1 MTESPAR
8 RTARELVKS
17 IAKDHGYLGEN
28 VYAKMDAETRR
39 EVQEAML
46 AKDKM
51 IGNSV
56 MVLARE
62 LYSKDVRFIFELLQ
76 NADDNHYDNA
86 QDEPNVAFH
95 LYKHKV
101 VIECN
106 EDGFNEA
113 NLRAICNI
121 GSSSK
126 VAGHGYIG
134 EKGIGFKSV
143 FKVARRVLI
152 QSGDYSFTFTHSP
165 GDVGMGM
172 ISPEWDDS
180 ADEAPDEGW
189 TRITLQLHEDAGA
202 ATRHQD
208 ILKQLNELDN
218 TMLLFLKKLR
228 RIDVT
233 IYDKDDDEL
242 SSTALFINV
251 NETTHTAVLTK
262 RRSEAGEEP
271 ETTKTYCHVTKHQ
284 ATGLDKSANRT
295 YSATEEATKS
305 YEKAE
310 VILAFPLTSG
320 GVPVIEAQS
329 IYAFLPVRRLGFKV
343 GTFFAFQFRFNL
355 CSDLLTLAVL
365 DPNRLRYIGK
375 PRRRS
380 HLCAEEPSS
389 TGRNCRSLHQGHP

>member
-1 MTESPAR
+1 
-8 RTARELVKS
+8 VKS

-76 NADDNHYDNA
+76 NADDNHYSRVQA
-86 QDEPNVAFH
+86 AEQQPTVAFH
-95 LYKHKV
+95 LYQHKV

-126 VAGHGYIG
+126 VGGHGYIG

-152 QSGDYSFTFTHSP
+152 QSGDYSFTFTHNP
-165 GDVGMGM
+165 GDLGMGM
-172 ISPEWDDS
+172 ISPEWEDS
-180 ADEAPDEGW
+180 ADETPAEGW
-189 TRITLQLHEDAGA
+189 TRITLYLHKDSEA
-202 ATRHQD
+202 ATRYQD

-233 IYDKDDDEL
+233 IYDKDDDEV
-242 SSTALFINV
+242 SSTALFVNIN
-251 NETTHTAVLTK
+251 EMTHRAILTK
-262 RRSEAGEEP
+262 RRSEAGEDS
-271 ETTKTYCHVTKHQ
+271 ETTNTYCHVTKHQ
-284 ATGLDKSANRT
+284 ATGLAKSANRT
-295 YSATEEATKS
+295 YTTTEEATKS
-305 YEKAE
+305 YGTAE
-310 VILAFPLTSG
+310 VILAFPLTPDD
-320 GVPVIEAQS
+320 VPIVEAQPVF
-329 IYAFLPVRRLGFKV
+329 AFLPIRRLGFKV
-343 GTFFAFQFRFNL
+343 GA
-355 CSDLLTLAVL
+355 SLAS
-365 DPNRLRYIGK
+365 YF
-375 PRRRS
+375 
-380 HLCAEEPSS
+380 HLA
-389 TGRNCRSLHQGHP
+389 T